1 MGKMELYRRLA
12 ALERRVNKLEAGM
25 QEIDRVVD
33 PQVWIGEAFHG
44 LAEHIDRKF
53 DAVESKVA
61 EINVKL
67 DTILRHQAS
76 VDHPEN

>member
-1 MGKMELYRRLA
+1 MKEMELYRRLV
-12 ALERRVNKLEAGM
+12 ALERRFNKLEAGM

-33 PQVWIGEAFHG
+33 PQGWIGEAFHR

-61 EINVKL
+61 EIKAKL

-76 VDHPEN
+76 VDNPEN